1 MMKKALLLLAA
12 SLLATSVAAQ
22 DRPLDAPGS
31 KAEDGG
37 PKQGRPAAS
46 SAQPFTLTASPSRSS
61 PIPTPTPTDTHFV
74 ADEGPGLDTGCRYR
88 SAGSLKFT
96 VSVTRYVGQVGG
108 DGTLSNAQALVNN
121 GVVSANAT
129 LSMPAFDVDF
139 NATPPAPYYPER
151 DRILFN
157 GHPVG
162 DLNSGAY
169 LNGENNRWRVNDI
182 TVPIEYVRFAQ
193 RGPHGGEPTPGQNEI
208 EILVDQANV
217 PSGTDVWC
225 TAIDWAA
232 IKFDAL
238 APVVM
243 IHGNGESG
251 AFWDRLN
258 FTRPFQQAGV
268 PYDNSISVPTT
279 FIAENARTLAGEIP
293 RVAREFGTKHIHIVA
308 HSKGGLDTRAFL
320 KLLPTEGQLAVMSL
334 TTLSTPHHGSAL
346 ADYVRDAQG
355 ASWWHSEDATRTQM
369 IQRFGGA
376 FDNGR
381 RNLTTDFIQQ
391 QFNPSNLPLPQ
402 SFTVDGEE
410 SGVNYFSYGADANLD
425 NSFNFL
431 GNPTIQENELAGTGH
446 QNDWFAEEGG
456 NLIYRLLYYV
466 SSTRWAWRVVGG
478 QRVRIVRETPNQQV
492 QPNDFLV
499 TINSSRLPGFLARPD
514 QLRNHATIADE
525 GIGGL
530 VFNLIRSLQP
540 MQ

>member
-1 MMKKALLLLAA
+1 MKKALLLLAA
-12 SLLATSVAAQ
+12 LLLATSAAAQ
-22 DRPLDAPGS
+22 DRPLDAPGT
-31 KAEDGG
+31 KAESGG
-37 PKQGRPAAS
+37 PKQGPQAAS
-46 SAQPFTLTASPSRSS
+46 SMQPSTPTAAPSRSS

-74 ADEGPGLDTGCRYR
+74 EDEGPGLDTDCRYR

-96 VSVTRYVGQVGG
+96 VRVTRHVGQVTS
-108 DGTLSNAQALVNN
+108 DGTLANAQALVSN
-121 GVVSANAT
+121 GVISPTAT
-129 LSMPAFDVDF
+129 LTMPAFDVDF
-139 NATPPAPYYPER
+139 NATPPSPYYPER

-162 DLNSGAY
+162 DLNAGAY

-193 RGPHGGEPTPGQNEI
+193 RGSGGAAPTAGLNEI

-232 IKFDAL
+232 IKFDAIP
-238 APVVM
+238 PVVM

-258 FTRPFQQAGV
+258 FTRPFQQAGM
-268 PYDNSISVPTT
+268 PYDNSISLPTA
-279 FIAENARTLAGEIP
+279 FIAENAQTLAGEIP
-293 RVAREFGTKHIHIVA
+293 RVAREFGVKHIHIVA

-355 ASWWHSEDATRTQM
+355 ASARSSEDAVRTAG
-369 IQRFGGA
+369 IQRFAGPY
-376 FDNGR
+376 DRGR
-381 RNLTTDFIQQ
+381 QNLTTDFLRR
-391 QFNPSNLPLPQ
+391 QFNPQNLPLPQ

-410 SGVNYFSYGADANLD
+410 TGVNYFSYGADANVD
-425 NSFNFL
+425 GSMSWL
-431 GNPTIQENELAGTGH
+431 GNPTITENELAGTGH
-446 QNDWFAEEGG
+446 ENDWFAEEGA
-456 NLIYRLLYYV
+456 NLIYRILYYV
-466 SSTRWAWRVVGG
+466 ASTRWETRIIGG
-478 QRVRIVRETPNQQV
+478 QRVRVVREVPNQTV
-492 QPNDFLV
+492 QPNDLLV
-499 TINSSRLPGFLARPD
+499 TLNSSRLPNHFMARPNVM
-514 QLRNHATIADE
+514 RNHSNVADE
-525 GIGGL
+525 GMGGI
-530 VFNLIRSLQP
+530 VFNLIRSLHP